1 MKETERVTDSSLLL
15 HALLKQ
21 MDGLESKNGEDDRA
35 GVDGGEAVAE
45 RDDDDVLD
53 TVLVGAVVR
62 TEADDGAES

>member
-1 MKETERVTDSSLLL
+1 MTDSSLLL

-62 TEADDGAES
+62 TEADNGAES

>member
-1 MKETERVTDSSLLL
+1 MNR
-15 HALLKQ
+15 
-21 MDGLESKNGEDDRA
+21 LEPEDGEDDGA

>member
-1 MKETERVTDSSLLL
+1 MTDSSLLL